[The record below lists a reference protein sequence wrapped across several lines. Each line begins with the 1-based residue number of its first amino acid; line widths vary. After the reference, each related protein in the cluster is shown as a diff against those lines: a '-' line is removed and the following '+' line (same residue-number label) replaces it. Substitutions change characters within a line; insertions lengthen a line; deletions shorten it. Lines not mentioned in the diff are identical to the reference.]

1 MLWTAIQLT
10 NLTLDCIPQAP
21 ERAFAVV
28 EKRRIIV
35 ANDAA
40 QAAGVRSG
48 HGLAAALALAPA
60 IEWIER
66 NPVLETEA
74 LAGLAQWALQY
85 TSQVAGIAHGLLLE
99 TGGSARLFGGLGAL
113 TTLLATDLAAQ
124 GFSATLATSP
134 TPAGARMLAA
144 SGFAP
149 HLDTLS
155 GLHATL
161 PGLPVAALQSATG
174 YAATFATLG
183 LTTLADVL
191 ALPRDGLT
199 RRFGHALVDEL
210 DRALGRKPDT
220 VQAMV
225 FPETFRSTITLP
237 APAESAEALQFA
249 CARAFR
255 QLEGFLHARKQVV
268 DRIDLTLHHERAR
281 PGMPAGTHSTL
292 TLSFLEPASS
302 SERFNLILRE
312 RLNHTALTHR
322 VERVSVSTPHASMA
336 TEATRALL
344 PEPARP
350 AQGLAALLE
359 RLNARLGPGALETI
373 TPNPDHRPGHASLR
387 GSATARVPAPARG
400 EAPGAPAWGP
410 RPVWLVEPPLPL
422 REIGGKPH
430 HDGPLTLVSGPER
443 IESGWW
449 DGDTVTRDYF
459 IAQTA
464 ARALVWI
471 FRERSLPT
479 GWFLQGYF
487 A

>member
-10 NLTLDCIPQAP
+10 SLTLDCIPQAP

-28 EKRRIIV
+28 EKRRIVI

-40 QAAGVRSG
+40 QAAGVRAG
-48 HGLAAALALAPA
+48 HGLAAALALAPTL
-60 IEWIER
+60 EWIER
-66 NPVLETEA
+66 VPALETEA

-99 TGGSARLFGGLGAL
+99 TGGSARFFGGLGAL

-144 SGFAP
+144 SGFAT
-149 HLDTLS
+149 HIDTQA
-155 GLHATL
+155 GLHVTL
-161 PGLPVAALQSATG
+161 PGLPVTALQSATG

-183 LTTLADVL
+183 LATLADVL

-199 RRFGHALVDEL
+199 RRFGHTLVDEL
-210 DRALGRKPDT
+210 DRALGRTPDP

-225 FPETFRSTITLP
+225 FPETFRTTLPLP

-255 QLEGFLHARKQVV
+255 QLEGFLRARKQAV

-281 PGMPAGTHSTL
+281 AGMPAGAHSTL

-373 TPNPDHRPGHASLR
+373 TPNADHRPGHASLR
-387 GSATARVPAPARG
+387 GSATTRVPAPARG
-400 EAPGAPAWGP
+400 EAPDAPAWGP

>member
-10 NLTLDCIPQAP
+10 SLTLDCIPQAP

-28 EKRRIIV
+28 EKRRVII

-66 NPVLETEA
+66 DPALETEA

-124 GFSATLATSP
+124 GFSATIATSP
-134 TPAGARMLAA
+134 TPAGARMLAT
-144 SGFAP
+144 SGFAT

-210 DRALGRKPDT
+210 DRALGRKPDP

-255 QLEGFLHARKQVV
+255 QLEGFLHARKQAV

-281 PGMPAGTHSTL
+281 AGMPAGAHSTL

-344 PEPARP
+344 PEPVRP

-387 GSATARVPAPARG
+387 GSATARVPAPARE

-464 ARALVWI
+464 ERALVWI